1 MKFTVELPVS
11 EYDALVAD
19 MNEHIA
25 SMARYKLALKKT
37 LGSAHPNVLDMNTQI
52 ARAGRAVRALQDAR
66 NAAMNPTPTHTR
78 RETPARNVGDEMP
91 RVYGAPRNDPRN
103 PRRKIT

>member
-11 EYDALVAD
+11 EYDAMIAD
-19 MNEHIA
+19 LNEHIA

-52 ARAGRAVRALQDAR
+52 ARVGRAVRALQDAR
-66 NAAMNPTPTHTR
+66 NCAMNP
-78 RETPARNVGDEMP
+78 AVAC
-91 RVYGAPRNDPRN
+91 VL
-103 PRRKIT
+103 